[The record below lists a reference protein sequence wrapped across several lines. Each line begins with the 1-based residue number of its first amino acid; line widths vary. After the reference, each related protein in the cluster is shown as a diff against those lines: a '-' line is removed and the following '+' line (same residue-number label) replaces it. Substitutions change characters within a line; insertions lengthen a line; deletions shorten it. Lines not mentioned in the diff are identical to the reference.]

1 MKPTAQARFDAPTL
15 ALVMLAAAALVAVA
29 IATPA
34 ALRGQQAREANVRPH
49 WVGTWAT
56 SPQQGGAIWFVD
68 QTVRQ
73 VVRLSIGGDT
83 LRVRFSNVYGDKPL
97 VVGAARVALSAGD
110 GAIRPGTSRTL
121 TFGGASSVT
130 VPPNAPVVSDPV
142 VLHAPPLADLA
153 VSLFLPDSTASSTAH
168 GLAVATTYVST
179 SGDHTG
185 DETFPTDTTMVHW
198 YFLTG
203 VSVTAPSDAGAVVTL
218 GNSITDGTHSTVNA
232 NARWPNILA
241 ERLLSGR
248 GTAHVAV
255 LDEGISGNRLLHD
268 VAGSNALARFD
279 RDVLAQPGVRW
290 VVVLEGI
297 NDIGFNQLKRFTTQG
312 VSAEQII
319 QAQRQ
324 LIARA
329 HDAGLKIYGATL
341 TPFEGAGYATPEGEV
356 KREAVNRW
364 IRTSGAYDGV
374 IDFDAAVRDP
384 AHPKRF
390 LPAYDSGDHLHP
402 DDAGYKAM
410 GEAIDLKLFEDG
422 SRSGPTP
429 SR

>member
-1 MKPTAQARFDAPTL
+1 MRPTWRDRFDVPTPVLVAL
-15 ALVMLAAAALVAVA
+15 ATAALAAVFAT
-29 IATPA
+29 TPA
-34 ALRGQQAREANVRPH
+34 ALRGQQAGARSVQPH

-56 SPQQGGAIWFVD
+56 SPQQGGARWFVD

-83 LRVRFSNVYGDKPL
+83 LRVRFSNEYGDKPL
-97 VVGAARVALSAGD
+97 VIGAARVALSAGD
-110 GAIRPGTSRTL
+110 GTIRPGTSRVL
-121 TFGGASSVT
+121 TFGGAYSVT

-153 VSLFLPDSTASSTAH
+153 VSLFLPDSTASTGVH
-168 GLAVATTYVST
+168 EVAVATTYIST
-179 SGDHTG
+179 AGDHTG
-185 DETFPTDTTMVHW
+185 DETFPTDTTTVHW

-218 GNSITDGTHSTVNA
+218 GNSITDGTHSTVDA

-241 ERLLSGR
+241 ERLLSR
-248 GTAHVAV
+248 RRTAHVAV

-268 VAGSNALARFD
+268 IAGPNALARFD

-290 VVVLEGI
+290 VVVLLGI
-297 NDIGFNQLKRFTTQG
+297 NDIGFNALERFVTQG
-312 VSAEQII
+312 VSAQQII

-329 HDAGLKIYGATL
+329 HEAGLKIYGATL
-341 TPFEGAGYATPEGEV
+341 TPFEGAVYATPEGEA

-364 IRTSGAYDGV
+364 IRTSGAYDGI

-384 AHPKRF
+384 AHPQHMRA
-390 LPAYDSGDHLHP
+390 AYDSGDHLHP
-402 DDAGYKAM
+402 NDAGYKAM
-410 GEAIDLKLFEDG
+410 GEAVDLALFGGG
-422 SRSGPTP
+422 SAEGGSGD
-429 SR
+429 R